1 MDKDK
6 DTLSLPQRDIGEN
19 PAWIRREQL
28 RLLFSNSTIAL
39 VGTMLCAVA
48 MVILLWPVTPLTNLL
63 VWLGAL
69 GLLTLARLVLQ
80 QRYGAVAG
88 NLEDPTIWEQAALG
102 GILASG
108 FLWGA
113 VSIWLYPLDS
123 PDHQT
128 YIAFVLA
135 GISAGAVT
143 VYSPLQA
150 GFLLF
155 AAPALSPYLMRLLTG
170 GTTQDQV
177 LAGMG
182 ALFLLMLHRI
192 ASETGRNLRSLLE
205 LQTQNARLTHALHH
219 QATHDSLVNLVNHG
233 EFQRRLER
241 LVNKSSAPH
250 VDFSVIFIDLDLFKD
265 VNDTGGHGAG
275 DAMLKEVAE
284 VLCMHTRSRDTAARV
299 GGDEFALLL
308 ENCAG
313 EKALQIAEH
322 VRRDIAS
329 VRLDYE
335 GKIYTLGASI
345 GVTYGQTG
353 LQSANGV
360 LKAADAACYAA
371 KESGRNRVR
380 MLPADEMFKTTG
392 RFNIAQLATG

>member
-1 MDKDK
+1 MDKEK

-28 RLLFSNSTIAL
+28 RLLFNHSSIAL
-39 VGTMLCAVA
+39 VGTMLCAGA
-48 MVILLWPVTPLTNLL
+48 MVVLLWSVTPVQNLL
-63 VWLGAL
+63 LWLGAVGIL
-69 GLLTLARLVLQ
+69 SLARLGVH
-80 QRYGAVAG
+80 QRFRAAEAA
-88 NLEDPTIWEQAALG
+88 LDDPTTWEQLALG
-102 GILASG
+102 GILLSG
-108 FLWGA
+108 LLWGA

-123 PDHQT
+123 PDHQI

-135 GISAGAVT
+135 GMSAGAVT

-155 AAPALSPYLMRLLTG
+155 AAPALAPYLMRLLTG

-182 ALFLLMLHRI
+182 ALFLVILQRI
-192 ASETGRNLRSLLE
+192 AAETGRNLRSLLE

-241 LVNKSSAPH
+241 LVNDSSGPH
-250 VDFSVIFIDLDLFKD
+250 RDFSVIFIDLDLFKD
-265 VNDTGGHGAG
+265 VNDSGGHGAG

-284 VLCMHTRSRDTAARV
+284 VLCLHTRSRDTAARV

-308 ENCAG
+308 ENCPG

-353 LQSANGV
+353 LQSASGV

>member
-1 MDKDK
+1 
-6 DTLSLPQRDIGEN
+6 
-19 PAWIRREQL
+19 
-28 RLLFSNSTIAL
+28 
-39 VGTMLCAVA
+39 
-48 MVILLWPVTPLTNLL
+48 
-63 VWLGAL
+63 
-69 GLLTLARLVLQ
+69 
-80 QRYGAVAG
+80 
-88 NLEDPTIWEQAALG
+88 
-102 GILASG
+102 
-108 FLWGA
+108 
-113 VSIWLYPLDS
+113 
-123 PDHQT
+123 
-128 YIAFVLA
+128 
-135 GISAGAVT
+135 
-143 VYSPLQA
+143 
-150 GFLLF
+150 
-155 AAPALSPYLMRLLTG
+155 
-170 GTTQDQV
+170 
-177 LAGMG
+177 MG
-182 ALFLLMLHRI
+182 ALFLLMLQRI
-192 ASETGRNLRSLLE
+192 AAESGRNLRSLLE

-241 LVNKSSAPH
+241 LVNVSSGPH
-250 VDFSVIFIDLDLFKD
+250 RDFSVIFIDLDLFKD

-275 DAMLKEVAE
+275 DAMLKEVAD